1 MNLENIIKKV
11 EEYLLN
17 TGTEYVADSIE
28 YLGIR
33 ENFEL
38 IRGDKKNYY
47 FVSYDV
53 LIDKNN
59 KYSTTSFFAYI
70 EVETEKLSYII
81 GPQSSQKID

>member
-47 FVSYDV
+47 FELFKFV
-53 LIDKNN
+53 L
-59 KYSTTSFFAYI
+59 
-70 EVETEKLSYII
+70 
-81 GPQSSQKID
+81 